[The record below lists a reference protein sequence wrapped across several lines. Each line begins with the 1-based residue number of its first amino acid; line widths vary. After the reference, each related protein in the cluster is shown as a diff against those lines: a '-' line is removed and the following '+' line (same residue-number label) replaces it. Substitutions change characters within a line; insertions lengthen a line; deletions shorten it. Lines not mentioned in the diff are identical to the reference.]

1 MRAFFFTW
9 DRINPPSQTEVI
21 NAYEIVKNPQERLE
35 NLNEFQPQSKTSHS
49 ILATVEFLGLK
60 AIFNLI
66 HR

>member
-1 MRAFFFTW
+1 MLQRVLEFTNNYASLFLYMRPYKPTKK
-9 DRINPPSQTEVI
+9 D
-21 NAYEIVKNPQERLE
+21 PQERIE
-35 NLNEFQPQSKTSHS
+35 CQRISTSKRSRT